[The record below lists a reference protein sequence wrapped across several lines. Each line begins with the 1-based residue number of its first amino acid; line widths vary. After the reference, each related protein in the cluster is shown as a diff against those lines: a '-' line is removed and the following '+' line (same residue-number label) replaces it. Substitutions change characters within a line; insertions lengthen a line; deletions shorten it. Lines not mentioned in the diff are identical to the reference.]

1 MENAQEIESLAG
13 VASRL
18 FRHQPLRVF
27 SLLILNIVLAF
38 SEGLSLLLVLP
49 LLGSIGVVTEL
60 GGSTLFAHYLS
71 RFFNQLQLPQ
81 SLPAILLVYV
91 VITGVYLG
99 LHYSRALL
107 AADVQLRYVSD
118 LQNDLFSDLLKTRW
132 SYFCRKRSADFLHAH
147 TSEIGQLGA
156 LSRSLINFFAS
167 VSITCIYILFS
178 CLVSLTMTAFAVL
191 TGVAF
196 YFLVRVLIQRS
207 RQFGA
212 EYAAHEANF
221 YSQIH
226 STITGMKGLRS
237 HGREASALN
246 SFSSTVESMRRVAQN
261 VARSMAQVT
270 GITQLGAVLALCLF
284 VFVAVELL
292 HLPSSLLVLLVL
304 VFARLSTKL
313 SSLQTEYQQIIEL
326 LPVFGRVLRLKQ
338 ELVEAREQLGK
349 TDSAIPFTS
358 KVELQNVTFSYE
370 ATSAPVLQ
378 NFNLKLQ
385 IGTCTALTGASGA
398 GKTTVL
404 DLVVGLLKPEQG
416 AVLIDQTPLDKET
429 IAQWRQQ
436 IGYVWQEAPLFH
448 DTIRQTLQWAHPG
461 ATDAEME
468 EALRIAQATE
478 LASSPANRYDVA
490 IGERGSL
497 LSGGERQRLAIAR
510 AIVAKPKLLI
520 LDEATS
526 ALDEAIEQKILQ
538 ELKNMCPEVTI
549 LVVTHRQTALL
560 GIADATHCLDTLD
573 RSYPNSATS

>member
-1 MENAQEIESLAG
+1 
-13 VASRL
+13 
-18 FRHQPLRVF
+18 
-27 SLLILNIVLAF
+27 
-38 SEGLSLLLVLP
+38 
-49 LLGSIGVVTEL
+49 
-60 GGSTLFAHYLS
+60 
-71 RFFNQLQLPQ
+71 
-81 SLPAILLVYV
+81 
-91 VITGVYLG
+91 
-99 LHYSRALL
+99 
-107 AADVQLRYVSD
+107 
-118 LQNDLFSDLLKTRW
+118 
-132 SYFCRKRSADFLHAH
+132 
-147 TSEIGQLGA
+147 
-156 LSRSLINFFAS
+156 
-167 VSITCIYILFS
+167 
-178 CLVSLTMTAFAVL
+178 
-191 TGVAF
+191 
-196 YFLVRVLIQRS
+196 
-207 RQFGA
+207 
-212 EYAAHEANF
+212 
-221 YSQIH
+221 
-226 STITGMKGLRS
+226 
-237 HGREASALN
+237 
-246 SFSSTVESMRRVAQN
+246 MRRVAQN